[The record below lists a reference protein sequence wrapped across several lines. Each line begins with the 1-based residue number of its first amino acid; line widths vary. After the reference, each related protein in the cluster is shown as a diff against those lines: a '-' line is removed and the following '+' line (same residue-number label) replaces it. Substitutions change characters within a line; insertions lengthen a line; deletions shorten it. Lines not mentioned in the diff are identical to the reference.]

1 MTASVGAPSRRAIA
15 AAVHWIRIEGIRM
28 NAVPSP
34 PCADRPEDADAQS
47 VFSSRIIDMKRLCLV
62 AVLALSVPAVHL
74 IAQAPAKSA
83 PAQAPAK
90 SAPAKGA
97 ARTVEITGGDDMKF
111 SVNEITAKPGETIRI
126 QLKNVGTLPK
136 MAMAHNVVVLKPTTK
151 LTEFNA
157 AAAQARDTN
166 FVPPAMKTEVV
177 AATAL
182 AGPGETVE
190 TTFKVPAAAGS
201 YPFMCTFPGHFTAG
215 MKGTLVVK

>member
-1 MTASVGAPSRRAIA
+1 
-15 AAVHWIRIEGIRM
+15 
-28 NAVPSP
+28 
-34 PCADRPEDADAQS
+34 
-47 VFSSRIIDMKRLCLV
+47 MKRFCLV
-62 AVLALSVPAVHL
+62 AVLALALPSAAHL
-74 IAQAPAKSA
+74 AAQAPAPKA
-83 PAQAPAK
+83 GAAKGAPAK
-90 SAPAKGA
+90 AAGG

-111 SVNEITAKPGETIRI
+111 SVTEITAKPGETIRI

-151 LTEFNA
+151 LVEFNG

-182 AGPGETVE
+182 AGPGETVDV
-190 TTFKVPAAAGS
+190 TFKVPAAAGS